1 MLTAMPLF
9 GMLLPGLAIIVA
21 AAFRGVTGFGY
32 ALIAAIGLSSSLQP
46 NAMIPIILI
55 NDLLLTGLILTNR
68 KQGSADWS
76 ITPMLLGCGFLGGD
90 QWRASLR
97 LLGCDHHQAD
107 RGRYRL
113 SVGRFWGMVHN
124 PPRWIAHRALGAS
137 AAFAVGVLLA
147 AFAVGGPLI
156 AVWLLAGGTR
166 RETTLGTLAVFFGAV
181 DLFSIASR
189 LSLGQF
195 DSDLPLMLLYTL
207 PLTLVG
213 YGIGY
218 LIGGRLSLPLWRRV
232 SSVGLI
238 LIAIAGAI
246 QTLATFFA

>member
-1 MLTAMPLF
+1 MLTAMPLI

-76 ITPMLLGCGFLGGD
+76 ITPMLLGCGFLGAISGG
-90 QWRASLR
+90 
-97 LLGCDHHQAD
+97 LLSGFMDATTTKLIVAGVVC
-107 RGRYRL
+107 L
-113 SVGRFWGMVHN
+113 SALLGMVHN